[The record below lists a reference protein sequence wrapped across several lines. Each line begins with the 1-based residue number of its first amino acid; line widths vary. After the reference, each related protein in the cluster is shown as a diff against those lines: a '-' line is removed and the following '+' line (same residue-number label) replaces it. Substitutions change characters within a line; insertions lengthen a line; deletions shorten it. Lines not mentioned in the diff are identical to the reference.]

1 MTPFLIGAAIAFVG
15 CALLNAYLFWSCKQD
30 DYENEMHPLDRIAL
44 IRRRC
49 AYHRKSLQAYHEEL
63 CELWAVHPHS
73 DEGDELHRVVF
84 DDADYDEVA
93 GRISD
98 E

>member
-1 MTPFLIGAAIAFVG
+1 MGSFLLGVGACVG
-15 CALLNAYLFWSCKQD
+15 CCVLLNIYLFWSIKQD
-30 DYENEMHPLDRIAL
+30 DYESEMHPLDRIAL